1 MRLAAGRPRGVLLF
15 QGLQHGYSLH
25 HRIRQYRPRPG
36 TGRAGNP
43 VAPGRRE
50 TLAIGPASAQS
61 GSFNPATN
69 FIRAHTDAT
78 CSIAVGA
85 NPIAAAGSARMAA
98 NQTEYFQVRP
108 GDKIAVIQN
117 S

>member
-1 MRLAAGRPRGVLLF
+1 MATLYVTEYANIGRDQGQGVKLVPL
-15 QGLQHGYSLH
+15 
-25 HRIRQYRPRPG
+25 P
-36 TGRAGNP
+36 P
-43 VAPGRRE
+43 VAE
-50 TLAIGPASAQS
+50 QIVAIGVASTQS
-61 GSFNPATN
+61 GAFNGATN
-69 FIRAHTDAT
+69 FIRAHADAI

-85 NPIAAAGSARMAA
+85 NPSATAGNARMAA

>member
-1 MRLAAGRPRGVLLF
+1 MATFYITEFANIGRDQGQGVPATPL
-15 QGLQHGYSLH
+15 
-25 HRIRQYRPRPG
+25 P
-36 TGRAGNP
+36 P
-43 VAPGRRE
+43 VAE
-50 TLAIGPASAQS
+50 QTLAIGAVSAQS

-69 FIRAHTDAT
+69 FIRAHADAA

-85 NPIAAAGSARMAA
+85 NPVAAAGNARMAA

-108 GDKIAVIQN
+108 GDKLAVIQN

>member
-1 MRLAAGRPRGVLLF
+1 MATLYITEFANIGRDQGQGVPATPL
-15 QGLQHGYSLH
+15 
-25 HRIRQYRPRPG
+25 P
-36 TGRAGNP
+36 P
-43 VAPGRRE
+43 VAE
-50 TLAIGPASAQS
+50 QTLAIGSASAQS
-61 GSFNPATN
+61 GPFNPATN
-69 FIRAHTDAT
+69 FIRAHVDAT

-85 NPIAAAGSARMAA
+85 NPTAAAGSARMAA